1 MTKAE
6 RESSISARK
15 GLSRA
20 KAMILVML
28 FIGPLL
34 GAFLWYYGLNAKLVP
49 GQINHS
55 PLVDPPVTLE
65 DFSNPKHGDVPI
77 TLADLKRKWT
87 IVHIVNNQRCNQDCE
102 TFLYNT
108 RQVRLAV
115 GRDAGRIARVI
126 MTEDPELIEW
136 MQQEHPDAA
145 LIMAADNGIEDQLD
159 SVIKAL
165 EHDPEHAL
173 LIDPLG
179 NVMMIIPNDLPPKL
193 LLKDLKKLLKLSRIG

>member
-1 MTKAE
+1 MGEVKN
-6 RESSISARK
+6 ESSMPVGKS
-15 GLSRA
+15 LSRA
-20 KAMILVML
+20 KAVILIML
-28 FIGPLL
+28 FLGPLL

-49 GQINHS
+49 GQINNS
-55 PLVDPPVTLE
+55 PLIDPPVTLE
-65 DFSNPKHGDVPI
+65 EFSNPKHGDVPI

-87 IVHIVNNQRCNQDCE
+87 IVHIVNQRCNQDCE

-115 GRDAGRIARVI
+115 GRHANRISRVI

-136 MQQEHPDAA
+136 MRQDHPDAA
-145 LIMAADNGIEDQLD
+145 LIMAAENGIEDQLD
-159 SVIKAL
+159 SVIKT
-165 EHDPEHAL
+165 PENGSGHAL

-179 NVMMIIPNDLPPKL
+179 NVMMAIPNDLPPKL

>member
-1 MTKAE
+1 MGEVKS
-6 RESSISARK
+6 ESSIPVRK

-20 KAMILVML
+20 KAMILIML
-28 FIGPLL
+28 FLGPLL

-49 GQINHS
+49 GRVNNS

-65 DFSNPKHGDVPI
+65 DFVNPKHGDVPI

-87 IVHIVNNQRCNQDCE
+87 IMHIVNQRCDQDCE

-115 GRDAGRIARVI
+115 GRDANRIARVI
-126 MTEDPELIEW
+126 MTEDPELIDW
-136 MQQEHPDAA
+136 MRQHHPDAA
-145 LIMAADNGIEDQLD
+145 LIMAAENGIEDQLE
-159 SVIKAL
+159 SVVNNL
-165 EHDPEHAL
+165 EHGSRHAL

-179 NVMMIIPNDLPPKL
+179 NVMMTIPNDLPPKL

>member
-1 MTKAE
+1 MGEVKN
-6 RESSISARK
+6 ESSMPVGKS
-15 GLSRA
+15 LSRA
-20 KAMILVML
+20 KAIILIML
-28 FIGPLL
+28 FLGPLL

-49 GQINHS
+49 GQINNS
-55 PLVDPPVTLE
+55 PLIDPPVTLE

-87 IVHIVNNQRCNQDCE
+87 IVHIVNQRCNQDCE

-115 GRDAGRIARVI
+115 GRHANRISRVI
-126 MTEDPELIEW
+126 MIEGPELIEW
-136 MQQEHPDAA
+136 MRQDHPDAA
-145 LIMAADNGIEDQLD
+145 LIMAAENGMEDQLD
-159 SVIKAL
+159 SVIKTL
-165 EHDPEHAL
+165 ENGSGHAL

-179 NVMMIIPNDLPPKL
+179 NVMMVIPNDLPPKL

>member
-1 MTKAE
+1 
-6 RESSISARK
+6 
-15 GLSRA
+15 
-20 KAMILVML
+20 ML

-34 GAFLWYYGLNAKLVP
+34 SAFLWYYGLNAKLVP
-49 GQINHS
+49 GQINNS
-55 PLVDPPVTLE
+55 PLVDPPVTLK

-87 IVHIVNNQRCNQDCE
+87 IVHIVNQRCDQDCE

-115 GRDAGRIARVI
+115 GRDANRIARVI
-126 MTEDPELIEW
+126 MIEDPELIKW
-136 MQQEHPDAA
+136 MRQDHPDAA

-159 SVIKAL
+159 SVIKTL
-165 EHDPEHAL
+165 EHGSKHAL

-179 NVMMIIPNDLPPKL
+179 NVMMAIPNDLPPKL

>member
-1 MTKAE
+1 MNTVNNQ
-6 RESSISARK
+6 SSKPVRK
-15 GLSRA
+15 GLSRT
-20 KAMILVML
+20 KAMILIML
-28 FIGPLL
+28 FLGPLL

-49 GQINHS
+49 GQINNS

-65 DFSNPKHGDVPI
+65 DFSNPKYGDAPI
-77 TLADLKRKWT
+77 TLADLKRRWT
-87 IVHIVNNQRCNQDCE
+87 IVHIVNQRCNQDCE

-115 GRDAGRIARVI
+115 GRDANRIARVI

-136 MQQEHPDAA
+136 MRQNHPDAA
-145 LIMAADNGIEDQLD
+145 LIMTADNGIEDQLD
-159 SVIKAL
+159 SVARTI
-165 EHDPEHAL
+165 EQGSNHAL

-179 NVMMIIPNDLPPKL
+179 NVMMAIPNDLPPKL